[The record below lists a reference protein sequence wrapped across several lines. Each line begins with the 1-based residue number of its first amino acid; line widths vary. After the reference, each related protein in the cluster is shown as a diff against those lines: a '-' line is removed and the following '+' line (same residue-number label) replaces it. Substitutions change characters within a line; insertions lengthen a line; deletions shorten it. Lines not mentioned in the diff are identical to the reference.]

1 MSDSEV
7 LFKTHLSYKSIPFW
21 LLGRF
26 DRISKVPIVYDDLL
40 RFSGFINV
48 YDKQDEDTLWIRFII
63 MNLKE

>member
-7 LFKTHLSYKSIPFW
+7 LFKNPLNQSLSDY
-21 LLGRF
+21 LGRF

-48 YDKQDEDTLWIRFII
+48 YDKQDEEYLGLGLL

>member
-7 LFKTHLSYKSIPFW
+7 LFKNPAYQSLSDY
-21 LLGRF
+21 LGRF

-48 YDKQDEDTLWIRFII
+48 YDKQDEDTLD
-63 MNLKE
+63 

>member
-1 MSDSEV
+1 MSDSV
-7 LFKTHLSYKSIPFW
+7 LFKKPTYPINQSLSDY
-21 LLGRF
+21 LGRF

-48 YDKQDEDTLWIRFII
+48 YDMKIPYGLGFII

>member
-1 MSDSEV
+1 MSDLKYYLKPTYPINQS
-7 LFKTHLSYKSIPFW
+7 LSDY
-21 LLGRF
+21 LGRF